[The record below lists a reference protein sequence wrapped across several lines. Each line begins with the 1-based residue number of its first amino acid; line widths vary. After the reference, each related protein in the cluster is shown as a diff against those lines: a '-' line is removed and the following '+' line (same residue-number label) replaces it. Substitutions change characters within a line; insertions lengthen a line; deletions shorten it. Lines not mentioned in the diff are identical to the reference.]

1 MSHKH
6 RIKKLEAETGVIPLE
21 QVRQEAARMT
31 DEERANYV
39 AELPNNTLLSIVADG
54 LGITTDQ
61 VTSEILEAVA
71 RGDYNPA

>member
-21 QVRQEAARMT
+21 RVHQETVNMT
-31 DEERANYV
+31 DEERAIYV
-39 AELPNNTLLSIVADG
+39 AELPKNTLLEIVAR
-54 LGITTDQ
+54 GIGIQPDQ

-71 RGDYNPA
+71 RGDYNP